1 MLIKRLFFRI
11 KTLNNDINS
20 CKLFC
25 VAEKKTCCDMLLRK
39 YVNTYD
45 NLAVLTFTTTFNKCV
60 KKDLMGVVLKQYP
73 ENIAVKT
80 KVSVHLYLK
89 VL

>member
-1 MLIKRLFFRI
+1 ME
-11 KTLNNDINS
+11 TLNNVINS
-20 CKLFC
+20 CTLFC
-25 VAEKKTCCDMLLRK
+25 VAEKKPVVIYFMYYVSMLTLISHIGQFSSYDLRH
-39 YVNTYD
+39 
-45 NLAVLTFTTTFNKCV
+45 NKCV